1 MKPDDL
7 FARELKDR
15 FASLRAAEA
24 RNDPSFSRTLAA
36 ARSRPAR
43 SRPARSRA
51 AQSHPSLP
59 LWSLAAVAGLAAL
72 AFLVVARID
81 PPAPNA
87 SLAETLPVLLAPSSG
102 PGALFPAPLF
112 ANSGLPSDS
121 VLPLS
126 SRFPL

>member
-1 MKPDDL
+1 MKTDDP

-36 ARSRPAR
+36 ARSRPER
-43 SRPARSRA
+43 SRLAR
-51 AQSHPSLP
+51 PPLP
-59 LWSLAAVAGLAAL
+59 VRSLAAAAAGLAAL
-72 AFLVVARID
+72 ACLVVARID

-87 SLAETLPVLLAPSSG
+87 SLAETLPVLLPPSSG
-102 PGALFPAPLF
+102 PVALFPAPLF

>member
-1 MKPDDL
+1 MKTDDP

-36 ARSRPAR
+36 ARSCPAR
-43 SRPARSRA
+43 SRLAR
-51 AQSHPSLP
+51 PPLP
-59 LWSLAAVAGLAAL
+59 VRSLAAAAAGLAAL
-72 AFLVVARID
+72 ACLVVARID
-81 PPAPNA
+81 PSAPNA
-87 SLAETLPVLLAPSSG
+87 SLAETLPVLLPPSSG

>member
-1 MKPDDL
+1 MKTDDP
-7 FARELKDR
+7 FARELKDH

-43 SRPARSRA
+43 SRPERSRLA
-51 AQSHPSLP
+51 RPPLP
-59 LWSLAAVAGLAAL
+59 VRSLAAAAAGLAAF
-72 AFLVVARID
+72 ACLVVARIG
-81 PPAPNA
+81 PPTPNA
-87 SLAETLPVLLAPSSG
+87 SLAETLPVLLPPSSG

>member
-1 MKPDDL
+1 MKPDDP

-36 ARSRPAR
+36 AR

>member
-1 MKPDDL
+1 MKTDDP
-7 FARELKDR
+7 FARELKDH

-36 ARSRPAR
+36 ARSRPER
-43 SRPARSRA
+43 SRLAR
-51 AQSHPSLP
+51 PPLP
-59 LWSLAAVAGLAAL
+59 VRSLAAAAAGLAAF
-72 AFLVVARID
+72 ACLVVARIG
-81 PPAPNA
+81 PPTPNA
-87 SLAETLPVLLAPSSG
+87 SLAETLPVLLPPSSG

>member
-1 MKPDDL
+1 MKTDDP

-36 ARSRPAR
+36 ARSRPER
-43 SRPARSRA
+43 SRLAR
-51 AQSHPSLP
+51 PPLP
-59 LWSLAAVAGLAAL
+59 VRSLAAAAGLAAL
-72 AFLVVARID
+72 ACLVVARID

-87 SLAETLPVLLAPSSG
+87 SLAETLPVLLPPSSG